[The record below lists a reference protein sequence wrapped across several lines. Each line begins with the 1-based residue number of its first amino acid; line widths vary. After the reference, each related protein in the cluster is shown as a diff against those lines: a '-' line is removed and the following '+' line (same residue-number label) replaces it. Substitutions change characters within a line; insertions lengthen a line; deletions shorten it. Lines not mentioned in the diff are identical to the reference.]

1 MGMLKLA
8 TAGVVTSAT
17 PRKSNK
23 SECEEVMGTACGG
36 NW

>member
-17 PRKSNK
+17 PRRNNK
-23 SECEEVMGTACGG
+23 SEREEVMGTTCGG
-36 NW
+36 N